1 MYPGLDSKDSDLIS
15 LVKENTRK
23 ALADKT
29 STTQMTTFIV
39 LLYQSRNGDE

>member
-15 LVKENTRK
+15 LVKEKTRK

-29 STTQMTTFIV
+29 STTTDDHFHGFIISV
-39 LLYQSRNGDE
+39 KEWG